1 MRLINSGTDT
11 LLGVPRRAR
20 RAYATTGVLVS
31 TLTLAGCAVSPPPA
45 PQSTETTRSTA
56 APPLRKTQI
65 IMGIDSIGAG
75 FNPHLLSDL
84 SPVNAAISALV
95 LPSAFR
101 PVSDPATP
109 TGSRWEMDPTLL
121 VSADVTNENPFTVTY
136 KIRPEAQWTD
146 NAPIAADD
154 FWYLWRQMVGQPGV
168 VDPAGYDLITGVQS
182 IDGGKQ
188 AVVTF
193 SQPYPAWRELFSNIL
208 PAHIVKDVP
217 GGFPA
222 GLARALPVTGG
233 QFRVETID
241 PQRDEILLARNDR
254 YWGPPAK
261 PDLILFRRAGAPAAL
276 ADSVRNGDTQVAQV
290 HGGSAVFAQLS
301 AIPDVR
307 TARIMTPRV
316 MQLTLRA
323 SEPKLAD
330 SAVRKAIL
338 GMLDVD
344 LLAAVGAGSDN
355 TVSLDQAQ
363 IRSPSDPG
371 YVPTAPPALTRTEAL
386 GLLESSGYQ
395 IDNDTSASV
404 TPPPPAPSAP
414 PRPSNGPPEIT
425 RGRISK
431 EGKQLSLIIGVA
443 ANDPTSVAVANTA
456 ADQLRNVGIAATV
469 LALDPVALYRDAL
482 VNNRV
487 DALVGWREAGGNLA
501 TLLASRY
508 SCPALEATPVS
519 TAAAP
524 TASSDPSV
532 TAQADPGHHG
542 DGAHL
547 DAAPQPGA
555 GARRAGA
562 GAVQPDRHLRSQHPV
577 EYRCGAG
584 GYREHQR
591 CAQRRGAAAVGYVHS
606 AADSAGHHDR
616 RRRPECAECQ
626 PFRGGAGRHRRRRW
640 TVGQRRRSSAAPC
653 ACSGCP
659 PRPFRPR
666 AGNRWATHRRGEAT
680 TVSTIWAS

>member
-1 MRLINSGTDT
+1 MSGKLRSGAGDVVPFPDT
-11 LLGVPRRAR
+11 LMDVPKRAR
-20 RAYATTGVLVS
+20 VCVVVGVLVS
-31 TLTLAGCAVSPPPA
+31 VWTLVVSACTVHPPPA
-45 PQSTETTRSTA
+45 PQSTETSKST
-56 APPLRKTQI
+56 PPPPPRVMQI
-65 IMGIDSIGAG
+65 IVGIDSIGAG

-84 SPVNAAISALV
+84 SAVNAAISALV

-101 PVSDPATP
+101 PVPDPDTP

-121 VSADVTNENPFTVTY
+121 VSAEVTNDNPFTVTY

-146 NAPIAADD
+146 NAPIGADD
-154 FWYLWRQMVGQPGV
+154 FWYLWRQMVSQPGV

-276 ADSVRNGDTQVAQV
+276 ADSIRNGDTQVAQV
-290 HGGSAVFAQLS
+290 HGGSAAFAQLS

-323 SEPKLAD
+323 NVPKLAD
-330 SAVRKAIL
+330 TQVRKAIL
-338 GMLDVD
+338 GLLDVD

-355 TVSLDQAQ
+355 TVTLDQAQ
-363 IRSPSDPG
+363 IRAPSDPG
-371 YVPTAPPALTRTEAL
+371 YVPTAPPAMTRDAAL
-386 GLLESSGYQ
+386 GLLEAAGYE
-395 IDNDTSASV
+395 IENDTSASV
-404 TPPPPAPSAP
+404 TAPAADSPTTPVTS
-414 PRPSNGPPEIT
+414 GPPEIT
-425 RGRISK
+425 HGRITK
-431 EGKQLSLIIGVA
+431 DGKQLSLVIGVA
-443 ANDPTSVAVANTA
+443 SNDPTSVAVANTA

-469 LALDPVALYRDAL
+469 LALDPVTLYRDAL
-482 VNNRV
+482 INNRV
-487 DALVGWREAGGNLA
+487 DAIVGWRQAGGNLA

-508 SCPALEATPVS
+508 GCPALEATAVS
-519 TAAAP
+519 TSGTAPTTRAAAP
-524 TASSDPSV
+524 SGSSADPATASTTPTATTPSRAPEPGALVQAPSNITGICDRSIQSNIDAALNGTKNINEVINAVEPRLWNMSTVLPILQDTTIVAAGPSV
-532 TAQADPGHHG
+532 QNVS
-542 DGAHL
+542 L
-547 DAAPQPGA
+547 S
-555 GARRAGA
+555 
-562 GAVQPDRHLRSQHPV
+562 GAVPV
-577 EYRCGAG
+577 GIVGDAG
-584 GYREHQR
+584 QW
-591 CAQRRGAAAVGYVHS
+591 VK
-606 AADSAGHHDR
+606 
-616 RRRPECAECQ
+616 
-626 PFRGGAGRHRRRRW
+626 
-640 TVGQRRRSSAAPC
+640 TGQ
-653 ACSGCP
+653 
-659 PRPFRPR
+659 
-666 AGNRWATHRRGEAT
+666 
-680 TVSTIWAS
+680 